1 MGDTDRVPISLDE
14 HLAAIAMLRAGAE
27 FDHQAREEARCSQVI
42 RGARLQRGA
51 RRRRV
56 PSQRTCGRLGRTIL
70 AVRAMSPASAARNPT
85 HHGR

>member
-1 MGDTDRVPISLDE
+1 VALV
-14 HLAAIAMLRAGAE
+14 AE

-42 RGARLQRGA
+42 RGARLERGA

-70 AVRAMSPASAARNPT
+70 AVRAMSPPSAARNPT